1 MASIAQINANRANAQ
16 RSTGPKTEEGKAK
29 SSRNRLSH
37 GFLSNTRFLFDEDS
51 EEFFALLNDLIG
63 EYQPATP
70 TEQFMVEDMAH
81 NRWVSGR
88 AIRIQHDLLN
98 RNYKNMAGELS
109 ISPDVDRQ
117 LPLFIRYQTTADR
130 AFHKAHTELVK
141 AQKERK
147 KSEIGF
153 ESQKVEVKAK
163 EPAAAPQKP
172 QNPPVVMPNP
182 APESPAVKEMAR
194 EMASRIEEMRAGG
207 R

>member
-1 MASIAQINANRANAQ
+1 MATMSQINANRANAK
-16 RSTGPKTEEGKAK
+16 RSTGPRTEEGKAK
-29 SSRNRLSH
+29 SSRNHLSH
-37 GFLSNTRFLFDEDS
+37 GFNSKTHFLAEEDP
-51 EEFFALLNDLIG
+51 EEFFALLNDFIG

-70 TEQFMVEDMAH
+70 TEQALVEDMAH

-98 RNYKNMAGELS
+98 QMYTTQGGFLAIVS
-109 ISPDVDRQ
+109 DVQRH

-147 KSEIGF
+147 NSQIGF
-153 ESQKVEVKAK
+153 ESKKLEVKAQ
-163 EPAAAPQKP
+163 EPVDPPQKIA
-172 QNPPVVMPNP
+172 NPPIVIPKT
-182 APESPAVKEMAR
+182 APESPAPKEMAR
-194 EMASRIEEMRAGG
+194 ETARSIEELRAGG